1 MEPLIRR
8 ATSAQLPIFPLW
20 DSLHRSLVPGLA
32 LFCLLSTLAQSFPL
46 AIPLE
51 PKYGQLPL
59 LFEPMPIG
67 ELQSSASYLCR
78 GQGYALRISSGI
90 VDIRLRSNPVCL
102 QERRRGLTSSGPAGA
117 ECDEVLSP
125 AWLRLRFL
133 GANESAIGI
142 PELRQDARV
151 NDFRGDDPALW
162 RNNVPTYA
170 RVRYHSI
177 YPGIDAVY
185 YGNQRHL
192 EYDFVVAPGADP
204 DQIRFRFEG
213 AEDLALAENGDLVIV
228 SGDRQLRLRR
238 PVLYQETLTG
248 RQPVAGA
255 YALEPGCGLVAR
267 FEVGSYDATRAL
279 VIDPVLEYSTYLG
292 GVGYDQGSGVAV
304 DGLGHAYLTGETAS
318 IDFPVADALWPTN
331 RGGFVGPTNPLGNEA
346 FVAKFGPAGTNLIYA
361 TYIGGT
367 GVDAGMGIAVDEAG
381 HAYVA
386 GLTASTNFP
395 ITPDALQTALRG
407 VPYFGFH
414 PYTAFVLK
422 LSPAGD
428 ELLYS
433 TYLGGSGDDLGLAIA
448 LDDLGAAYVTGNTR
462 SRDFPV
468 HEGSVAFR
476 GESDVFVAKLSATGS
491 TLLYSTLLG
500 GAGPDF
506 GQGITVDAERH
517 AIVTGQ
523 TASIAFPV
531 TNAVQSQFRGGG
543 YDAFVSKLT
552 PDGRSLVFS
561 TYLGGSN
568 ADEAFGIASDALGNS
583 YITGYTVSDDF
594 PVTNAVFGVKS
605 SGHDAFLVKLD
616 AAGSMSW
623 STFLGGDSN
632 EEGWAVAVDAMQ
644 RATVVGSTLSGT
656 FPVTNALQSTRGG
669 NRDLFITRFS
679 PAGDALE
686 FSTYLGGSNQDEARG
701 VAVDRMGAIYVTGFT
716 LSTDF
721 PVASSTHPFQPTFG
735 GGTGD
740 AFLLKIQHEAPSL
753 RIVYT
758 ATGALEISW
767 PSSLDNYILESRSL
781 VAGPQEWT
789 AVTLAPVTV
798 DEWQTVTLLDP
809 VNTGFFRLRRLD

>member
-1 MEPLIRR
+1 M
-8 ATSAQLPIFPLW
+8 FPLW
-20 DSLHRSLVPGLA
+20 DRLHRSLVPGLA
-32 LFCLLSTLAQSFPL
+32 LFCLLTALGQSFPQ
-46 AIPLE
+46 AVPLQ
-51 PKYGQLPL
+51 PQYGQLPL
-59 LFEPMPIG
+59 LFEPLPIG
-67 ELQSSASYLCR
+67 ELQSSPSYLCR
-78 GQGYALRISSGI
+78 GPGYALRISSGI
-90 VDIRLRSNPVCL
+90 VDIQLLSNPNFL
-102 QERRRGLTSSGPAGA
+102 QERRRGLTASDPVQA
-117 ECDEVLSP
+117 ERSAVLPP

-133 GANESAIGI
+133 GANKSAIGI
-142 PELRQDARV
+142 PELKQDARV
-151 NDFRGDDPALW
+151 NDFRGADPALW
-162 RNNVPTYA
+162 RSNVPTYA
-170 RVRYHSI
+170 RVRYLSI

-185 YGNQRHL
+185 YGNQRNL

-204 DQIRFRFEG
+204 DQIRFHFEG
-213 AEDLALAENGDLVIV
+213 AEALALAENGDLVIV
-228 SGDRQLRLRR
+228 CRDRQLRLRR
-238 PVLYQETLTG
+238 PLLYQETLTG
-248 RQPVAGA
+248 PQPVVGA
-255 YALEPGCGLVAR
+255 YALEPGCDLVAR
-267 FEVGSYDATRAL
+267 FEVGSYDANRAL

-292 GVGYDQGSGVAV
+292 GVGYDQGSGIAV
-304 DGLGHAYLTGETAS
+304 DALGHAYLTGETAS
-318 IDFPVADALWPTN
+318 MDFPIANALWPTN
-331 RGGFVGPTNPLGNEA
+331 RGGFVGPTNPLGNEV

-367 GVDAGMGIAVDEAG
+367 GVDAGMGIAVDDAG

-395 ITPDALQTALRG
+395 ITPNALQPALLG
-407 VPYFGFH
+407 APYFGFH

-433 TYLGGSGDDLGLAIA
+433 TYLGGSNDDLGLAIA

-462 SRDFPV
+462 SMDFPV

-476 GESDVFVAKLSATGS
+476 GNSDVFVAKLSATGS

-523 TASIAFPV
+523 TASLAFPV

-568 ADEAFGIASDALGNS
+568 ADEALGVANDAAGNS

-594 PVTNAVFGVKS
+594 PVTNAVFGTKS

-616 AAGSMSW
+616 AAGTFSW
-623 STFLGGDSN
+623 STFLGGESN
-632 EEGWAVAVDAMQ
+632 DEGWAVAVDALQ

-656 FPVTNALQSTRGG
+656 FPVTNALQSTLAG
-669 NRDLFITRFS
+669 NRDLFISRFN

-686 FSTYLGGSNQDEARG
+686 FSTYLGGSNHDEPRS

-721 PVASSTHPFQPTFG
+721 PVAPTTNPFQPTFG
-735 GGTGD
+735 GGPGD
-740 AFLLKIQHEAPSL
+740 AFLLKIQHEAPTL
-753 RIVYT
+753 RIIFT
-758 ATGALEISW
+758 TTGALEISW
-767 PSSLDNYILESRSL
+767 PSSLNNYILESRSL

-789 AVTLAPVTV
+789 AVTLAPVAV
-798 DEWQTVTLLDP
+798 DDWQTVTLLDLE
-809 VNTGFFRLRRLD
+809 NTGFFRLRRLD